1 MSDAHASDAKSVVR
15 AVVLT
20 LAAAGLAPVQA
31 ATPDSLAARIKQCA
45 ALSGASTRL
54 ACYDALARSQA
65 ADEAAPRAATVAP
78 ANAGPST
85 AASGAAASGATGSG
99 SPGSGAPAAAAAA
112 SPAPATSAAAA
123 PSAPPAPNPAD
134 FGIHNGPLE
143 VKRGPVRQQ
152 QMIAVVSGV
161 SNRPRGELIV
171 SLDNGQVWL
180 QNEPTFYP
188 LKPGDHVEIDVGA
201 LGSYVMWCPSSRRAT
216 KVTRID

>member
-1 MSDAHASDAKSVVR
+1 MSDACASNAKPLVC
-15 AVVLT
+15 AVVLA
-20 LAAAGLAPVQA
+20 LAAAGLAPVLA
-31 ATPDSLAARIKQCA
+31 ATPDPLAARIKQCA
-45 ALSGASTRL
+45 ALSGASARL

-65 ADEAAPRAATVAP
+65 ADEAAPRAANAAP
-78 ANAGPST
+78 ATVGPSV
-85 AASGAAASGATGSG
+85 AASGAAGSGA
-99 SPGSGAPAAAAAA
+99 PGSGAPAAAAAA